1 MTDLSCSAKS
11 CCHNSDYCCCLP
23 SINVKGNS
31 ASKSDDTC
39 CGSYFEDKS
48 GSVQNVASNDAPNIT
63 LDICCEAAD
72 CVYNETKKCNAD
84 HIDISGISATNAG
97 ETLCSTFRSR

>member
-1 MTDLSCSAKS
+1 MTDLSCSARS
-11 CCHNSDYCCCLP
+11 CCHNSDYCCCLS

-39 CGSYFEDKS
+39 CGSFFEDKS
-48 GSVQNVASNDAPNIT
+48 GSSQNASETPNIT
-63 LDICCEAAD
+63 LDIGCEAVD

-84 HIDISGISATNAG
+84 HIDISGIRATNSG